1 MAKKETTAAA
11 ALEIIVSRYGIDTF
25 RDRRRAFALLTDL
38 APGDAN
44 AKDRRRIRQALDS
57 GAAEILLKAAESGT
71 GGELHI
77 NESVS
82 RLMEQTDMAEEFAR
96 QTVEMLANAFGVS
109 AEDGSDYDEDD
120 DDEIGVIAA
129 LHGGSRKTETSR
141 RRSKGANIG
150 KIIGIIAIALAA
162 AGIVGGF
169 IAGLLLLAPVP
180 KQWLIAAGCGIALTA
195 GTVGLSFAVE
205 NWTCNEKCQTIT
217 FAIPVLIAGNI
228 VLRALLG
235 ESYALI
241 SRILFGFLAAGSIA
255 NIVLTRTEG
264 EEGYTLPNVIF
275 AAVGALLVLTWPGDW
290 HWLSNW
296 KVWQWVIGIGGG
308 LVLSAFVALLAFVL
322 DDTGPEAKHTLTV
335 SILIFTIVNLILVV
349 VVGKEKYDIIA
360 KCIFAFLA
368 VGSLITTFIAFNDM
382 SPILG
387 WLNLALT
394 VLNGGAFLFLILGSY
409 EVLMNFINP
418 VLEFFKKGKQ
428 TA

>member
-44 AKDRRRIRQALDS
+44 TKDRRRIKQALDS

-82 RLMEQTDMAEEFAR
+82 RLMEQTDMAEEFAK
-96 QTVEMLANAFGVS
+96 QTIQMLANAFGVS
-109 AEDGSDYDEDD
+109 AEDVSDDDGGSDDGISIID
-120 DDEIGVIAA
+120 A
-129 LHGGSRKTETSR
+129 LRSGSRKAETSR
-141 RRSKGANIG
+141 RHFEGANIG

-205 NWTCNEKCQTIT
+205 NWTYNEKCQTIT
-217 FAIPVLIAGNI
+217 FVIPVLVAGNI
-228 VLRALLG
+228 VLRAVFG

-241 SRILFGFLAAGSIA
+241 SRILFGFLAAVS
-255 NIVLTRTEG
+255 
-264 EEGYTLPNVIF
+264 
-275 AAVGALLVLTWPGDW
+275 ALLVLTWPGDW

-308 LVLSAFVALLAFVL
+308 LVLSAFVAFLAFVL

-387 WLNLALT
+387 WLNLVLT

>member
-1 MAKKETTAAA
+1 MAKKETTAEA

-44 AKDRRRIRQALDS
+44 TKDRRRIKQALDS
-57 GAAEILLKAAESGT
+57 GAAEILLKAAGSGT

-82 RLMEQTDMAEEFAR
+82 RLMEQTDMAEEFAK
-96 QTVEMLANAFGVS
+96 QTIQMLANAFGVS
-109 AEDGSDYDEDD
+109 AEDVSDD
-120 DDEIGVIAA
+120 DGDDDGISIIDA
-129 LHGGSRKTETSR
+129 LRSGSRKAETSR
-141 RRSKGANIG
+141 MHSEGANIG

-195 GTVGLSFAVE
+195 GTIGLSFAVE
-205 NWTCNEKCQTIT
+205 NWTYNEKCQTIT
-217 FAIPVLIAGNI
+217 FAIPVLVAG
-228 VLRALLG
+228 
-235 ESYALI
+235 
-241 SRILFGFLAAGSIA
+241 
-255 NIVLTRTEG
+255 NIVLTRTES

-275 AAVGALLVLTWPGDW
+275 AAVSALLVLTWPGDW

-349 VVGKEKYDIIA
+349 VIGKEKYDIIA

-387 WLNLALT
+387 WLNLVLT

>member
-11 ALEIIVSRYGIDTF
+11 ALEIIVSQYGIDTF

-82 RLMEQTDMAEEFAR
+82 RLMEHTDMAEEFAK
-96 QTVEMLANAFGVS
+96 QTIQMLANAFGVS
-109 AEDGSDYDEDD
+109 AEDVSTDDGDD
-120 DDEIGVIAA
+120 DGISIIDA
-129 LHGGSRKTETSR
+129 LRSGSRKAETSR
-141 RRSKGANIG
+141 RHSEGANIG

-205 NWTCNEKCQTIT
+205 NWTYNEKCQTIT
-217 FAIPVLIAGNI
+217 FAIPVLVAGNI
-228 VLRALLG
+228 VLRAVFG

-241 SRILFGFLAAGSIA
+241 SREALQTLF
-255 NIVLTRTEG
+255 
-264 EEGYTLPNVIF
+264 
-275 AAVGALLVLTWPGDW
+275 
-290 HWLSNW
+290 
-296 KVWQWVIGIGGG
+296 
-308 LVLSAFVALLAFVL
+308 
-322 DDTGPEAKHTLTV
+322 
-335 SILIFTIVNLILVV
+335 
-349 VVGKEKYDIIA
+349 
-360 KCIFAFLA
+360 
-368 VGSLITTFIAFNDM
+368 
-382 SPILG
+382 
-387 WLNLALT
+387 
-394 VLNGGAFLFLILGSY
+394 
-409 EVLMNFINP
+409 
-418 VLEFFKKGKQ
+418 
-428 TA
+428 

>member
-44 AKDRRRIRQALDS
+44 TKDRRRIKQALDS

-82 RLMEQTDMAEEFAR
+82 RLMEQTDMAEEFAK
-96 QTVEMLANAFGVS
+96 QTIQMLANAFGVS
-109 AEDGSDYDEDD
+109 AEDVSDDDGGSDDGISIID
-120 DDEIGVIAA
+120 A
-129 LHGGSRKTETSR
+129 LRSGSRKAETSR
-141 RRSKGANIG
+141 RHFEGANIG

-205 NWTCNEKCQTIT
+205 NWTYNEKCQTIT
-217 FAIPVLIAGNI
+217 FVIPVLVAG
-228 VLRALLG
+228 
-235 ESYALI
+235 
-241 SRILFGFLAAGSIA
+241 
-255 NIVLTRTEG
+255 NIVLTRTES

-275 AAVGALLVLTWPGDW
+275 AAVSALLVLTWPGDW

-308 LVLSAFVALLAFVL
+308 LVLSAFVAFLAFVL

-387 WLNLALT
+387 WLNLVLT